1 MGPHR
6 YSWMTV
12 EELAPRIWSGE
23 LEVVELVEETL
34 EGIRKHNPRLKAFIT
49 VLEERAR
56 SRAADLSR
64 ELKAGIYRGPLHGI
78 PVAVKDIVA
87 VEGVPMTA
95 GSRILR
101 GEVPA
106 RSAEVVRALESAG
119 AVIVGTTNL
128 HEFASGATN
137 VNPHFGMPANPWKE
151 GRVPGGSSGG
161 SAVSVA
167 AGLVPLAVGTDTS
180 GSVRLPSA
188 LCGVVGLKPSYPAV
202 SRDGVFPLAPSL
214 DTVGFHALSVWDTAA
229 ALSKTSSSPEL
240 AQRSEPFRL
249 PSSVG
254 SAVRLGYLRSW
265 VEGNA
270 DPEVERAAE
279 SFVRELEAKGFEVV
293 EAELPDH
300 ELFRRYWYFIRRA
313 EASEVHEHW
322 VLERPEDYGPDVRRM
337 LEEGL
342 RIRAVDYVRAMRM
355 REVLRDAVESVLREL
370 DALVLPASPITAPET
385 GLAKVKVGGRE
396 VDIYSALLS
405 FTMPFNL
412 TGHPAIVL
420 PYTLSSEGLPI
431 SMQLVG
437 RYMRDHEL
445 LAVALAVERALD
457 LKRRFKELRVRT
469 SVSSS

>member
-1 MGPHR
+1 MGPHK
-6 YSWMTV
+6 YSWMAV
-12 EELAPRIWSGE
+12 EELAPKIWSGE
-23 LEVVELVEETL
+23 LDVVELVEETL
-34 EGIRKHNPRLKAFIT
+34 DGIRRLNPRLRAFIT

-56 SRAADLSR
+56 SRARELSR
-64 ELKAGIYRGPLHGI
+64 ELREGIYRGPLHGI

-95 GSRILR
+95 GSRLLR

-106 RSAEVVRALESAG
+106 KSAEVIRALESAG
-119 AVIVGTTNL
+119 AIVVGTTNL

-137 VNPHFGMPANPWKE
+137 VNPHFGTPVNPWKA
-151 GRVPGGSSGG
+151 GRIPGGSSGG

-188 LCGVVGLKPSYPAV
+188 LCGVVGLKPSHHAL

-214 DTVGFHALSVWDTAA
+214 DTVGFHAISVWDVAA
-229 ALSKTSSSPEL
+229 ALSSTSSSPEL
-240 AQRSEPFRL
+240 ARRSDPFRL
-249 PSSVG
+249 
-254 SAVRLGYLRSW
+254 SASTLSKTRLGYVRGW
-265 VEGNA
+265 VEGYS

-279 SFVRELEAKGFEVV
+279 SFVRDLQAKGFDVV
-293 EAELPDH
+293 DVELPEH
-300 ELFRRYWYFIRRA
+300 ELFRRNWYFVRRA

-322 VLERPEDYGPDVRRM
+322 IVQRPEEYGDDVRKM

-342 RIRAVDYVRAMRM
+342 TIRAVDYIRAMRM
-355 REVLRDAVESVLREL
+355 REVLRGSVEGVLREV
-370 DALVLPASPITAPET
+370 DALVLPASPLTAPEVGT
-385 GLAKVKVGGRE
+385 RSVTVGGRE
-396 VDIYSALLS
+396 VDVYSALLS

-412 TGHPAIVL
+412 TGHPALVL

-437 RYMRDHEL
+437 RYMRDDEL
-445 LAVALAVERALD
+445 LVVALKVERALE
-457 LKRRFKELRVRT
+457 LKTRFNELRRRIPLPP
-469 SVSSS
+469 S

>member
-95 GSRILR
+95 GSRIMR
-101 GEVPA
+101 IEVPA

-214 DTVGFHALSVWDTAA
+214 DTVGFQALSVWDTAA

-240 AQRSEPFRL
+240 VQRSDPFRL

-293 EAELPDH
+293 EVELPDH
-300 ELFRRYWYFIRRA
+300 ELFNRYWYFIRRA

-370 DALVLPASPITAPET
+370 DALVLPASPITAPEA

-396 VDIYSALLS
+396 VDVYSALLS

-445 LAVALAVERALD
+445 LAVALAVERGLD

-469 SVSSS
+469 SVPSS

>member
-240 AQRSEPFRL
+240 AQRSDPFRL
-249 PSSVG
+249 PSSIG

-355 REVLRDAVESVLREL
+355 REILRDAVESVLREL
-370 DALVLPASPITAPET
+370 DALVLPASPITAPEA

-396 VDIYSALLS
+396 VDVYSALLS

-445 LAVALAVERALD
+445 LAVALAVERTLD

-469 SVSSS
+469 SVQSS

>member
-229 ALSKTSSSPEL
+229 ALSKTTSSPEL
-240 AQRSEPFRL
+240 AQRSDPFRL

-293 EAELPDH
+293 EAELSDH

-355 REVLRDAVESVLREL
+355 REILRDAVESVLRKL
-370 DALVLPASPITAPET
+370 DALVLPASPITAPEADLT
-385 GLAKVKVGGRE
+385 KVEVGGRE
-396 VDIYSALLS
+396 VDVYSALLS

-420 PYTLSSEGLPI
+420 PYTFSSEGLPI

-445 LAVALAVERALD
+445 LAVALAVERTLD

-469 SVSSS
+469 SVPSS

>member
-23 LEVVELVEETL
+23 LDVVELVEETL
-34 EGIRKHNPRLKAFIT
+34 DGVRRHNSRLRAFIT

-56 SRAADLSR
+56 SRSADLSR

-87 VEGVPMTA
+87 VKGVAMTA
-95 GSRILR
+95 GSRILS
-101 GEVPA
+101 GEVPV

-202 SRDGVFPLAPSL
+202 SKEGVFPLAPSL
-214 DTVGFHALSVWDTAA
+214 DTVGFHALSVWDVALT
-229 ALSKTSSSPEL
+229 LSKTTSSPDL
-240 AQRSEPFRL
+240 VQRSDPFRL

-254 SAVRLGYLRSW
+254 SVVRLGYLRSW
-265 VEGNA
+265 VEGGV

-279 SFVRELEAKGFEVV
+279 SFVRDLEARGFEVV

-300 ELFRRYWYFIRRA
+300 ELFRRYWYLIRRV

-355 REVLRDAVESVLREL
+355 RDVMRGAVESMLREL
-370 DALVLPASPITAPET
+370 DALVLPATPITAPEV
-385 GLAKVKVGGRE
+385 GLTKVKVGGKE
-396 VDIYSALLS
+396 VDVYSALLS

-437 RYMRDHEL
+437 RYMQDHEL

-457 LKRRFKELRVRT
+457 LKTRFKELRVRT
-469 SVSSS
+469 SVPSS

>member
-23 LEVVELVEETL
+23 LDVVDLVEEAL
-34 EGIRKHNPRLKAFIT
+34 EGIRRHNTRLRAFIT

-56 SRAADLSR
+56 SRAVSLQR

-87 VEGVPMTA
+87 VEGVLMTA
-95 GSRILR
+95 GSRLLR

-119 AVIVGTTNL
+119 AVVVGTTNL

-137 VNPHFGMPANPWKE
+137 VNPHFGTPVNPWKE
-151 GRVPGGSSGG
+151 GRIPGGSSGG

-167 AGLVPLAVGTDTS
+167 AGLVPIAVGTDTS

-202 SRDGVFPLAPSL
+202 SREGVFPLAPSL
-214 DTVGFHALSVWDTAA
+214 DTVGFHTLSVWDAAA
-229 ALSKTSSSPEL
+229 ALSKAASSPEL
-240 AQRSEPFRL
+240 AHRSDPFSL
-249 PSSVG
+249 
-254 SAVRLGYLRSW
+254 SAPVRSGVRLGYVRSW
-265 VEGNA
+265 VEGSA
-270 DPEVERAAE
+270 DPEVERAAL
-279 SFVRELEAKGFEVV
+279 SFVKDLEARGFEVV
-293 EAELPDH
+293 EVDLPEH
-300 ELFRRYWYFIRRA
+300 ELFRRNWYFIRRA

-322 VLERPEDYGPDVRRM
+322 ILERPEEYGPDVRRM

-342 RIRAVDYVRAMRM
+342 GIRAVDYVRAVRM
-355 REVLRDAVESVLREL
+355 REVLRGSVEGALRDL
-370 DALVLPASPITAPET
+370 DALVLPASPLTAPEVGT
-385 GLAKVKVGGRE
+385 KTVLVGGRE
-396 VDIYSALLS
+396 VDVYTALLS

-412 TGHPAIVL
+412 TGHPAVVV

-437 RYMRDHEL
+437 KYARDHEL
-445 LAVALAVERALD
+445 LAVAMEVERALG
-457 LKRRFKELRVRT
+457 LKKKFNELRVRT
-469 SVSSS
+469 SLPPS